1 MEKKQGDDFVSI
13 KAEDLSEMRFGKLV
27 VIERDFDLNG
37 KSKAIRWKCKCDCGK
52 IVSVIGANLKRGDAK
67 SCGCARFN
75 DLTGKT
81 FGRWTVLE
89 KTRKQQRNQVYL
101 CRCECGN
108 MREVTQSNL
117 TQGKSQS
124 CGCLQK
130 ELTSKRFTTH
140 GMRKSRLYDIYANM
154 KARCTNP
161 NNKRYDSYGGR
172 GIGICQDWNNSFD
185 AFKKWALSH
194 GYSDDLTID
203 RINVD
208 GDYCPENC
216 RWANQEQQSNN
227 QQKTIWIKIL
237 GERRSL
243 KQWTTFMGWN
253 YGTYSARYRKGL
265 CIFKDFEIE
274 EIKKKLQKE

>member
-1 MEKKQGDDFVSI
+1 
-13 KAEDLSEMRFGKLV
+13 MRFGKLV

-67 SCGCARFN
+67 SCGCARLN

-89 KTRKQQRNQVYL
+89 KTRKQQRSQVYL

-117 TQGKSQS
+117 TQEKSQS

-130 ELTSKRFTTH
+130 ELASQRFTTH
-140 GMRKSRLYDIYANM
+140 GMRKSRLYNIYANM

-161 NNKRYDSYGGR
+161 NNKSYDSYGGR
-172 GIGICQDWNNSFD
+172 GIGICQDWNDSFD
-185 AFKKWALSH
+185 AFKEWALSH

-203 RINVD
+203 RIDVD

-227 QQKTIWIKIL
+227 QQKTIWIEIL

>member
-1 MEKKQGDDFVSI
+1 
-13 KAEDLSEMRFGKLV
+13 MRFGKLV

-227 QQKTIWIKIL
+227 QQKTIWIEIL

>member
-227 QQKTIWIKIL
+227 QQKTIWIEIL